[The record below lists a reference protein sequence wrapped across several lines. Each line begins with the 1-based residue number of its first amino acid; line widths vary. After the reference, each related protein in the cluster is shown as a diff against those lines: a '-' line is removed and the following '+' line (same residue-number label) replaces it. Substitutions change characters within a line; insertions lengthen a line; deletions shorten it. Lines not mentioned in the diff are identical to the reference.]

1 MCDRYACR
9 PNPYNDIM
17 ICVLQGSSDLS
28 CVQEQ
33 ESTTLS
39 NSILQPQLITNKLTG
54 VQPLHD
60 ELESE
65 ELSPLHP
72 VTTGSN
78 KPTTGNHQ
86 CYRSLLVEP
95 TKHFLNTRF
104 FCSIIFFFRSCENK
118 FLP

>member
-1 MCDRYACR
+1 MCR

-17 ICVLQGSSDLS
+17 MCVLQGSSDLS

-39 NSILQPQLITNKLTG
+39 NSILQPRLITNNLTG

-72 VTTGSN
+72 LTTGSN

-86 CYRSLLVEP
+86 CYRSLLVVP
-95 TKHFLNTRF
+95 IKHIFNTRL
-104 FCSIIFFFRSCENK
+104 FCCKLDISLCYIF
-118 FLP
+118 